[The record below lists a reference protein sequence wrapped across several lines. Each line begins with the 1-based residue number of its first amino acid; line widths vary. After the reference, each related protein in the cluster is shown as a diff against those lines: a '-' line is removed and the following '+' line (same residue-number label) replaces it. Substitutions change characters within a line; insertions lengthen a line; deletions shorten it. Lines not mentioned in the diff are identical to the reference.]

1 MSGDLEMTRTMADE
15 GKVKTFN
22 VVFSVEGKA
31 VGKMRNE
38 IRGQMI
44 SPVVD
49 EAFEM
54 ATDEGPAH
62 GGDMTAPP
70 PLAYFCTG
78 FVACLMTQIRAFS
91 KRLRVPIGELTVK
104 AHIEWEA
111 RVEGRDPYTSRPVA
125 FRLDVDFDSDATF
138 EEQKRLL
145 DAAQKGCFVEATL
158 ANPIPVNHRLM
169 IDGDF
174 KDAD

>member
-1 MSGDLEMTRTMADE
+1 MSETESTPTMAED

-22 VVFSVEGKA
+22 VVFDVEAKA

-38 IRGQMI
+38 IRGQMV

-49 EAFEM
+49 EVFEM
-54 ATDEGPAH
+54 ATDEGAAH

-78 FVACLMTQIRAFS
+78 FVACLMTQLRAFS
-91 KRLRVPIGELTVK
+91 KRLRVPIGEMTVK

-111 RVEGRDPYTSRPVA
+111 RVEGRNPYTSRPVA
-125 FRLDVDFDSDATF
+125 FRLDIDLASDAPF
-138 EEQKRLL
+138 AEQQRLL
-145 DAAQKGCFVEATL
+145 AAATKGCFVEATL
-158 ANPIPVNHRLM
+158 ANPIPVNHRLR
-169 IDGDF
+169 IDGAYR
-174 KDAD
+174 DAD

>member
-1 MSGDLEMTRTMADE
+1 MAEELKKTETMADD

-22 VVFSVEGKA
+22 VVFNVEGKA

-38 IRGQMI
+38 IKGQMV

-78 FVACLMTQIRAFS
+78 FVACLMTQIRAFA
-91 KRLRVPIGELTVK
+91 KRLRVEIGEVQVK

-111 RVEGRDPYTSRPVA
+111 RVEGRNPYTSRPVA
-125 FRLDVDFDSDATF
+125 FRLDIDLDSDAPF
-138 EEQKRLL
+138 EDQKRLL

-158 ANPIPVNHRLM
+158 ADPIPVNHRVL
-169 IDGDF
+169 IDGEYRN
-174 KDAD
+174 AD

>member
-1 MSGDLEMTRTMADE
+1 MSDSEMTRTMAED

-22 VVFSVEGKA
+22 VVFNVEAKA

-38 IRGQMI
+38 VRGQMV
-44 SPVVD
+44 SPVLD

-54 ATDEGPAH
+54 ATDEGAAH

-78 FVACLMTQIRAFS
+78 FVACLMAQLRAFS
-91 KRLRVPIGELTVK
+91 KRLRVPTGEMTVK

-111 RVEGRDPYTSRPVA
+111 RVEGRNPYTSRPVA
-125 FRLDVDFDSDATF
+125 FRLDIDLDSDAPF
-138 EEQKRLL
+138 AEQQRLL
-145 DAAQKGCFVEATL
+145 DAATKGCFVEATL

-169 IDGDF
+169 IDGDWR
-174 KDAD
+174 DAD

>member
-1 MSGDLEMTRTMADE
+1 MSDELETTRTMAED

-22 VVFSVEGKA
+22 VVFDVEAKA

-49 EAFEM
+49 EVFEM

-70 PLAYFCTG
+70 PLALFVGGLTG
-78 FVACLMTQIRAFS
+78 CLMTQIRAFA
-91 KRLRVPIGELTVK
+91 KRLGVTLDDLKVETRVIWDWQKAGRVYETAPQSFEIDVLIDSPNAFEDTVALVK
-104 AHIEWEA
+104 
-111 RVEGRDPYTSRPVA
+111 
-125 FRLDVDFDSDATF
+125 
-138 EEQKRLL
+138 
-145 DAAQKGCFVEATL
+145 AAQKGCFLEQTL
-158 ANPIPVNHRLM
+158 GQQNTIRHRVLR
-169 IDGDF
+169 DGTYVDI
-174 KDAD
+174 